1 MNQQFQT
8 DGFSHIKQAF
18 NSEEI
23 KELITAADSVLNNP
37 ANKNDLLAID
47 ESGHTHKVLYP
58 LGKHELFLKTL
69 VHPSI
74 LEVLLKTIDNP
85 LE

>member
-1 MNQQFQT
+1 MNNQFQT

-23 KELITAADSVLNNP
+23 KELITAADS

-58 LGKHELFLKTL
+58 LGKHELFLKSL